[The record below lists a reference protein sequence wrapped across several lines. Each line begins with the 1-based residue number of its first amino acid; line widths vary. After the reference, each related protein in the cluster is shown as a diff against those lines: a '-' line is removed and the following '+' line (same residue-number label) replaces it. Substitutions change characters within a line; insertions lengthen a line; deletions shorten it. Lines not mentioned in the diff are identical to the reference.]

1 MFGFIR
7 YLIPALINFIIWLGE
22 PLLPLL
28 MNDPEHW
35 KLRAQEAR
43 LAARHLDDPEAKAAM
58 IKVAEEYERVA
69 ARAAERV
76 LKNPE

>member
-1 MFGFIR
+1 
-7 YLIPALINFIIWLGE
+7 
-22 PLLPLL
+22 

-35 KLRAQEAR
+35 KLRALEAR

-69 ARAAERV
+69 AHAAERI